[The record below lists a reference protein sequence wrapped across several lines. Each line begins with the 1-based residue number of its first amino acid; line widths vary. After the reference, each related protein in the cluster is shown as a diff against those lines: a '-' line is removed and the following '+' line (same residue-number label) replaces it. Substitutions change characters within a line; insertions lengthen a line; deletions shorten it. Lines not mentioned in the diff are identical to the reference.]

1 MVKMFV
7 VFSLFH
13 PVQLQAAEH
22 GGVLGSS
29 TGAPRAG
36 DFKPGMEVHLGHG
49 IQFIM
54 KQVGIPTSRYFN
66 VISDVDALKALEDA
80 SKEDRSD
87 LDRVDWIPLPA
98 PDEYQQASQK
108 LWTNMIDDPQK
119 RLDTLTKMLDLPQGT
134 DSATVHQVL
143 EKFVARRRKGSDG
156 KAWPFLTRFKS
167 TSEMEE
173 AEQSHMAAN
182 PGKFTRLQN
191 RVEGEMAMTTVSE
204 VRWLQDDELEMSCHT
219 DLIPNLCHR
228 ATPVDHFGVVCVRY
242 MDPVTHMLEQ
252 KKVGIAC
259 HNSFE
264 GMCHVALDF
273 IVDASVAAEVPCAP
287 VVV

>member
-1 MVKMFV
+1 MAK
-7 VFSLFH
+7 SLALAFALGNG
-13 PVQLQAAEH
+13 VQAAGHDEFP
-22 GGVLGSS
+22 GFPKGSPH
-29 TGAPRAG
+29 AA
-36 DFKPGMEVHLGHG
+36 DFKPGMEVHMGHG
-49 IQFIM
+49 IMFIM
-54 KQVGIPTSRYFN
+54 KGLGIPKERYSN

-80 SKEDRSD
+80 SKEQQED
-87 LDRVDWIPLPA
+87 LDRVDWVPLPA

-108 LWTNMIDDPQK
+108 LWTNMVDDPQK
-119 RLDTLTKMLDLPQGT
+119 RLDTLTKMLDLPRGT
-134 DSATVHQVL
+134 DSVTVHQVL
-143 EKFVARRRKGSDG
+143 DEYVARRYKGSAG
-156 KAWPFLTRFKS
+156 KAWPFLKRFAS

-191 RVEGEMAMTTVSE
+191 RAEGELAITTVSE

-242 MDPVTHMLEQ
+242 TDPVTNTLEQ

-273 IVDASVAAEVPCAP
+273 MVDASAAAEVPCSP